1 MECVELHRERK
12 TLVRKLSD
20 IQNAQQLINSIGE
33 EINNVKNDT
42 IYTPS
47 TQLGSNSSSTNTNSR
62 SIQDIS
68 TNDMNLLRYKAAE
81 AIDRLV
87 VNTEYIWCIYL
98 SIYPYMFLYAERRK
112 IRKSLTLRSVTRVA
126 NWLT

>member
-42 IYTPS
+42 TYTPS

-98 SIYPYMFLYAERRK
+98 SISIYIYLFLYIAIYFYIQGEER
-112 IRKSLTLRSVTRVA
+112 
-126 NWLT
+126 